1 MKLEKNMLVDEIV
14 CQTIALLSEQKEFD
28 EMDLER
34 IEQLLRS
41 KEATRSEN
49 VVRVVSAQEEC
60 AT

>member
-1 MKLEKNMLVDEIV
+1 MKLEKNLLVDEII

-34 IEQLLRS
+34 IGQLLRS
-41 KEATRSEN
+41 NEATRSEN
-49 VVRVVSAQEEC
+49 VMCVVSGQEEC